1 MPPNRPS
8 PNNEESLSAVAAALP
23 KHRKAAIL
31 GATPEYR
38 IVLRAYFDEVYI
50 LDRCPEFIEIS
61 DRLCG
66 REVGEHVRI
75 GEWEELLSDMTD
87 EFDLIASHFTHG
99 NVPFA
104 ERSRFFHAIARAL
117 VPTGLFFDT
126 VFHPRGPLF
135 ATKEVIDRF
144 SHRAISMRM
153 LNDLSCAG
161 VFLSALTE
169 ELGYVDSTA
178 AYDRLLSARHQGH
191 FEQAVELTAKLIT
204 PRGARWDYRPDLP
217 PDELGYSEYLKS
229 ELVIPQAEEG
239 LFAECTEVRLTRRRA
254 GAE

>member
-8 PNNEESLSAVAAALP
+8 SDNEKLLSAAAAALP

-38 IVLRAYFDEVYI
+38 IVLRAHFDEVYI

-66 REVGEHVRI
+66 REDSDHIRI
-75 GEWEELLSDMTD
+75 GEWEELLSDMPGQ
-87 EFDLIASHFTHG
+87 FDLIASHFTHG

-104 ERSRFFHAIARAL
+104 QRSRLFRAISRAL
-117 VPTGLFFDT
+117 VPQGVFFDT
-126 VFHPRGPLF
+126 VFHPRGHLF
-135 ATKEVIDRF
+135 TTKEVVDEF
-144 SHRAISMRM
+144 SHRAISMRT

-161 VFLSALTE
+161 VFLSELTE

-178 AYDRLLSARHQGH
+178 AYERLLSARHQQH

-204 PRGARWDYRPDLP
+204 PRGARWDYHPDLP
-217 PDELGYSEYLKS
+217 PDELGYSECLKA
-229 ELVIPQAEEG
+229 ELVIPRAGEG
-239 LFAECTEVRLTRRRA
+239 LFAQCTEVHLMRRRDSV
-254 GAE
+254 E